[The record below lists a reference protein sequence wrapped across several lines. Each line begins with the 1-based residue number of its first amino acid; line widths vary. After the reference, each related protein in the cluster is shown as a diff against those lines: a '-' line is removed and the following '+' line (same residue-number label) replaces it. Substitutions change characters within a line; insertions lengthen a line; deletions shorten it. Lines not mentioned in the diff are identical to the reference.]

1 MTAAANPGLFFG
13 WRVVAGAF
21 VLAAFGWGVGFY
33 GPPVFLEVVAR
44 TRHWPLPEKHYGQEC
59 LVHAAKRPIDRDLD
73 PDLADLCE
81 RRFGSGWR
89 DRLPRGGFVGKLTL
103 AGCLGGSF
111 ATPADRA
118 DEICGYFGP
127 GRFIWEG
134 TDKETFATAV
144 PAIGRQGFWRVPRS
158 LLIGEAD
165 G

>member
-1 MTAAANPGLFFG
+1 MSELFEP
-13 WRVVAGAF
+13 VTI
-21 VLAAFGWGVGFY
+21 LAISLWQPWASLW
-33 GPPVFLEVVAR
+33 LTDLKTHD